1 VNELLRNEGLPA
13 VEVGQD
19 GMSRESEPVF
29 AERMSA
35 SNGIGSDG
43 RFGEQSSF
51 NPGMTPPAAGR
62 AQVSRAEE
70 YSPGGMKNE
79 TASGPEI
86 GKAYSAPSA
95 ATDQNGALLVE
106 TELAGFRT
114 KWDEVQTSFVDEPR
128 EAVSQADALV
138 ASVMQRIV
146 EQSASEREK
155 MEKQW
160 DRGEDVSTEDL
171 RQALRRYRSFFDR
184 LLKF

>member
-1 VNELLRNEGLPA
+1 VNELLRNEGLPTA
-13 VEVGQD
+13 DARHD
-19 GMSRESEPVF
+19 GIGRDPVL

-35 SNGIGSDG
+35 SSEFASED
-43 RFGEQSSF
+43 RFGGESSF
-51 NPGMTPPAAGR
+51 NPGLTEPD
-62 AQVSRAEE
+62 QVGTRVTRREE
-70 YSPGGMKNE
+70 YSPGGMKDE
-79 TASGPEI
+79 TASGPGL
-86 GKAYSAPSA
+86 GKAYAPPSSSS
-95 ATDQNGALLVE
+95 QPESALLIE
-106 TELAGFRT
+106 TELAAFRT

-138 ASVMQRIV
+138 ATVMQRIV

-171 RQALRRYRSFFDR
+171 RQALKRYRSFFDR